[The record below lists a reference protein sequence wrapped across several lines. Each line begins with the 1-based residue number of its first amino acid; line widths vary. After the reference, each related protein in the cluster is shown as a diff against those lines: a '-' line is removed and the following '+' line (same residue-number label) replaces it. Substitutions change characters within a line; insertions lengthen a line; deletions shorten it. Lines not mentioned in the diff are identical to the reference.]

1 MTPFETCELTGVKES
16 SEFEFPFADFVLFLL
31 TCWSDTCCS
40 ATGSIFYTMSLNIER
55 RYQFCKPWGRSAKLR
70 KAEWEVKVQ
79 RWLVL
84 IAIARSRS
92 LNVNKVNMRFYEN

>member
-31 TCWSDTCCS
+31 TCWSGTCCS
-40 ATGSIFYTMSLNIER
+40 ASRSIFYTMSLKSER
-55 RYQFCKPWGRSAKLR
+55 RYQFCKPWRGKAKLR
-70 KAEWEVKVQ
+70 KVEWEVLVK

-84 IAIARSRS
+84 IGITGSS
-92 LNVNKVNMRFYEN
+92 LNVNKVNVPLK